1 MKSTMVSGVSLWL
14 LSALLMLIAGSVEAE
29 EAGLLTK
36 QLGKLTKAE
45 SLTIEGR
52 AYFTYWVDIQ
62 DAEKQ
67 GDGEEEPLKNSFELT
82 RFYFGL
88 KAQLAPW
95 LSIRL
100 TSDVGPEKKKVK
112 TSKAE
117 DGHTHEVD
125 GEQSYQFYIKYAYL
139 DARLAKGLGLRVGV
153 VDNPYNDFID
163 GYWGYRFVMKNVGDE
178 EKVWD
183 SADLGVQLR
192 YELPGGL
199 GLAAVGAFNG
209 AGYKNATDKDGAKDL
224 WLFFNLTPLSGLG
237 EIAKRFNLAGY
248 VSKGITLGPDEPA
261 HLTYSGTLG
270 YTCSNL
276 TVAYQLLGNG
286 IENSAM
292 DDRTWGMGHG
302 AYLRV
307 GLPAKLGVLGRLAI
321 WDADMDID
329 KNLKKY
335 QVLAGLGWNPH
346 ALFQLAASGLVTW
359 YDDAEDTPET
369 ETNVRFL
376 LSSEFRF

>member
-1 MKSTMVSGVSLWL
+1 MSGFLLRAMSVLALAVCLVSGTSTL
-14 LSALLMLIAGSVEAE
+14 
-29 EAGLLTK
+29 EAGESGVLSK
-36 QLGKLTKAE
+36 QLAKLTKAE

-52 AYFTYWVDIQ
+52 AYFTYWMEIQ
-62 DAEKQ
+62 DEKKQ
-67 GDGEEEPLKNSFELT
+67 GDGEEEPLRNSFELN

-88 KAQLAPW
+88 KGQILPW
-95 LSIRL
+95 LSFRF
-100 TSDVGPEKKKVK
+100 TSDVGPEKKKVE

-117 DGHTHEVD
+117 DGHVHEVD
-125 GEQSYQFYIKYAYL
+125 GEQSYQFFIKYAYL
-139 DARLAKGLGLRVGV
+139 DATLARGLVLRAGV

-192 YELPGGL
+192 YELPSAWGQVAL
-199 GLAAVGAFNG
+199 GAFNG
-209 AGYKNATDKDGAKDL
+209 AGYKTATDNDAVKNL
-224 WLFFNLTPLSGLG
+224 WLFFNLTPFGTLG
-237 EIAKRFNLAGY
+237 EFGKRFNLAGY
-248 VSKGITLGPDEPA
+248 VSKGISLGPDEPT

-270 YTCSNL
+270 YTCTNL

-286 IENSAM
+286 IENAAM

-321 WDADMDID
+321 WDADTDND
-329 KNLKKY
+329 ANLKKY

-346 ALFQLAASGLVTW
+346 SLFQVAASGLVTW
-359 YDDAEDTPET
+359 YDDAEGTPET
-369 ETNVRFL
+369 EANIRFL